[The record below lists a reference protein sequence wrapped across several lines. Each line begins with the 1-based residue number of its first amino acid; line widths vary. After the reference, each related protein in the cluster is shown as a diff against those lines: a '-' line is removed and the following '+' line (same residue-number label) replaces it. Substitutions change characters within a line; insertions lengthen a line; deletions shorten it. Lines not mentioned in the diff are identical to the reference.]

1 MFTENNAIRF
11 FEVLAKI
18 ISNKYGVN
26 VTVKD
31 IKKVDVPN
39 LPSNEH
45 LQSQSHM

>member
-18 ISNKYGVN
+18 ISNKYGVK

-31 IKKVDVPN
+31 VKKVDVPSLTN
-39 LPSNEH
+39 TEH
-45 LQSQSHM
+45 LPSQSHI